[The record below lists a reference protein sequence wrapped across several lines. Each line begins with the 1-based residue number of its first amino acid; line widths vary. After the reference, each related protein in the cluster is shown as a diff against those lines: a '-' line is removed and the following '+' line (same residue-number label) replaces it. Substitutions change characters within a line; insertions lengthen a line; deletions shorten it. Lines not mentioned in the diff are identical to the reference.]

1 MTRAEVDRIK
11 ARLLDQ
17 IFEQMGDTYSPT
29 EVFDYVEMQ
38 MHVVEVL
45 EEAMQLQNEELKENG
60 YQ

>member
-17 IFEQMGDTYSPT
+17 IFEEMGESYSPT
-29 EVFDYVEMQ
+29 EVCDFVEMQ